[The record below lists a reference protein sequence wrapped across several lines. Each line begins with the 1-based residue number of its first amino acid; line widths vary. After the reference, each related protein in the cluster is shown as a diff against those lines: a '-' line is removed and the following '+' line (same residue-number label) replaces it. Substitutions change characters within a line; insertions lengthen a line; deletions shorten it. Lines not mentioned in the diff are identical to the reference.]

1 MSGEA
6 PSFGF
11 AKSCGTEGGMCMM
24 RGNRATS
31 ARSGGGVRCPVC
43 GGARRRACRRD
54 GIAAIRRDAMAI
66 RPFPILRSFERNRAG
81 RALRGWTVMLA
92 KR

>member
-31 ARSGGGVRCPVC
+31 ARSG